1 MEEISPIALNESP
14 SPPRLRSKVRRR
26 YTRRALTFP
35 QTSDFTR
42 ARMWRTNRTTL
53 MKVSD
58 LRGILTYVPRFRE
71 KIFVIA
77 VDGEIAGSPNF
88 GNILLDLAVLRSL
101 SVKVILI
108 HGAASQIE
116 RLAAERKVKL
126 TNSDGTGITDEATL
140 KVSLDAATTLMND
153 IMQGLTSVD
162 LRAAYANAVIAHPA
176 GILGG
181 VDFLHTGKVERVDT
195 KLLHLLLNE
204 GVIPVVPPIGFD
216 GEGRTFRVNSDAI
229 AVEVA
234 EAMQAMKI
242 IYLGAQDVMIVNGEP
257 VRQLSIAEADD
268 LVKKRRVQTDAVSL
282 SKLEHG
288 ARACRNGIPRV
299 HLLNGNVD
307 EALLAEVFSPE
318 GVGTMIYGNDYQQIR
333 RVFKK
338 DVRALLIL
346 IRLSIEHAELVKR
359 TRADLL
365 AQLDDYWVLE
375 IDRQLVACV
384 AVHDY
389 PEAQKSELA
398 CLYVAK
404 SHEGQGFGRKM
415 MAFAE
420 QLAAQRGMKHIFA
433 LSTQA
438 FNYFQQKGGYLEV
451 TPDELPP
458 ERRKKYDASGR
469 NSKVL
474 QRAIAAAVVEPARV

>member
-1 MEEISPIALNESP
+1 
-14 SPPRLRSKVRRR
+14 
-26 YTRRALTFP
+26 
-35 QTSDFTR
+35 
-42 ARMWRTNRTTL
+42 

-77 VDGEIAGSPNF
+77 VDGEIVASPNF

-101 SVKVILI
+101 SVKLILV

-116 RLAAERKVKL
+116 KLAAERGVKL
-126 TNSDGTGITDEATL
+126 SNSDGTGITDESTL

-181 VDFLHTGKVERVDT
+181 VDHLHTGKVERVDT

-229 AVEVA
+229 AVEIA
-234 EAMQAMKI
+234 EAIQAMKI
-242 IYLGAQDVMIVNGEP
+242 IYLGTRDAVMVGGEL
-257 VRQLSIAEADD
+257 VRQLSIAEAEE
-268 LVKKRRVQTDAVSL
+268 LTKKRRAQTDAGSI

-288 ARACRNGIPRV
+288 ARACRNGVPRV
-299 HLLNGNVD
+299 HLLNGNID

-318 GVGTMIYGNDYQQIR
+318 GIGTMIYGNDYQQIR

-338 DVRALLIL
+338 DVRALQIL
-346 IRLSIEHAELVKR
+346 IRSSVEHAELVKR
-359 TRADLL
+359 TRGDLL
-365 AQLDDYWVLE
+365 AQLDDYW
-375 IDRQLVACV
+375 
-384 AVHDY
+384 
-389 PEAQKSELA
+389 
-398 CLYVAK
+398 
-404 SHEGQGFGRKM
+404 
-415 MAFAE
+415 
-420 QLAAQRGMKHIFA
+420 
-433 LSTQA
+433 
-438 FNYFQQKGGYLEV
+438 
-451 TPDELPP
+451 
-458 ERRKKYDASGR
+458 
-469 NSKVL
+469 
-474 QRAIAAAVVEPARV
+474 